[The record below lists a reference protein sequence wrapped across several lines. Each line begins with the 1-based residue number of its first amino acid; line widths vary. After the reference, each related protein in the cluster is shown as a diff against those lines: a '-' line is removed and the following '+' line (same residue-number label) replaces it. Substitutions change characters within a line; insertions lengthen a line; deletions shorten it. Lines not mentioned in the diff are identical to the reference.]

1 MTAGTPCRG
10 AQPVIPPAGW
20 AEQVERHP
28 GWYVLAWRP
37 GTGWRCIRH
46 TTWQSTA
53 ERHYIESIGIPDHL
67 LLVRRDPGGQLHIR
81 RSMP

>member
-1 MTAGTPCRG
+1 MTSRIPPSSLPG
-10 AQPVIPPAGW
+10 VNPPAGW
-20 AEQVERHP
+20 AAQVDHHP

-46 TTWQSTA
+46 TVWQSTA

-67 LLVRRDPGGQLHIR
+67 LLVRREPGGVMNVK